1 MPEALLMRIIR
12 VSSNPDDVVLDPFSG
27 SGTTVVA
34 AAKLGRRYVGIDL
47 SEQYVKHGRKRL
59 REVKRAGDAVA
70 RCGGWTPLEVDT
82 LASMYRETN
91 TALPNLAGNGVAMDC
106 FTRLLNIRLGA
117 SYTPD
122 DVIAQLRNLE
132 RTNELPRL
140 RNDRLLRP
148 RETQSRAKPRKKSRT
163 DPTLFD
169 IEITP
174 LEAEERNAP
183 VERKRRVRA
192 VG

>member
-1 MPEALLMRIIR
+1 MMATE
-12 VSSNPDDVVLDPFSG
+12 
-27 SGTTVVA
+27 TTPS
-34 AAKLGRRYVGIDL
+34 RR
-47 SEQYVKHGRKRL
+47 
-59 REVKRAGDAVA
+59 A
-70 RCGGWTPLEVDT
+70 
-82 LASMYRETN
+82 
-91 TALPNLAGNGVAMDC
+91 
-106 FTRLLNIRLGA
+106 
-117 SYTPD
+117 TPD